1 MKKIEPA
8 NDIEK
13 AQEEMYRNI
22 KFSRDIAETVEAE
35 TLEAYNRG
43 YREGYDKG
51 LQANQMRDFAL
62 PTTGGSDSSPV
73 LKGQP
78 PVNEGYASIKDYFEE
93 KYLIKLQEIGKDV
106 SRLDAD
112 SLMVHFH
119 DWVWSFIEQQL
130 TKSQE
135 KTIEEIK
142 MLVETE
148 SDCIEDGNTLSP
160 EEQELAIE
168 VCTNILGRIDGQ
180 FDISQLTEKEIENE
194 N

>member
-1 MKKIEPA
+1 MKNKIKEILKQFAHELIAIKDTP
-8 NDIEK
+8 IQELLEQVEK
-13 AQEEMYRNI
+13 VSEGVAEEI
-22 KFSRDIAETVEAE
+22 
-35 TLEAYNRG
+35 LE
-43 YREGYDKG
+43 
-51 LQANQMRDFAL
+51 L
-62 PTTGGSDSSPV
+62 TGGSDSSPV